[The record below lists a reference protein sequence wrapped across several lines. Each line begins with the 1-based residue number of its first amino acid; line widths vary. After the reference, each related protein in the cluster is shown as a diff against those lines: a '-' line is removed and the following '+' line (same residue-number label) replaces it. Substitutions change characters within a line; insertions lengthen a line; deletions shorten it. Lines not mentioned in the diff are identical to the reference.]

1 MLDLFQT
8 VYTAGRRSDA
18 AGAARRARP
27 PRLASDGWILL
38 LMVFASEKE
47 GTGIRDGWTGGKW
60 QEAAGSTC
68 AREKGGGRAGEYS
81 FDMRE
86 QAEAKARLQ
95 L

>member
-1 MLDLFQT
+1 
-8 VYTAGRRSDA
+8 
-18 AGAARRARP
+18 
-27 PRLASDGWILL
+27 
-38 LMVFASEKE
+38 MVFASEKE